1 MSNCEIWKF
10 NRIVHLRT
18 LCPILL
24 GYCSQMLYLSGC
36 DMNAVHIWIE
46 TSSGGSVFMLPVK
59 NGEMKEWLKVTTSN
73 PSSLKQKCRYG
84 TNFGTFVYFL
94 NLESF

>member
-1 MSNCEIWKF
+1 MEF
-10 NRIVHLRT
+10 DRIIHLKTRC
-18 LCPILL
+18 LISLR
-24 GYCSQMLYLSGC
+24 YCSQMLYLSGC

-84 TNFGTFVYFL
+84 TILGTFV
-94 NLESF
+94 